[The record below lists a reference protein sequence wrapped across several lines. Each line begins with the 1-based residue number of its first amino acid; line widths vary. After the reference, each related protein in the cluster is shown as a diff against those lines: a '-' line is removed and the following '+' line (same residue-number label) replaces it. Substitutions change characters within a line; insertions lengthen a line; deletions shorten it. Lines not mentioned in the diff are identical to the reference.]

1 MLFTVCVAQTPDM
14 AIPMSLFDKVLHRPL
29 FNAGWS
35 VKEMRHG
42 SLWSCRLGC
51 ILSKQGSPFSC
62 YGKEASFV
70 NQNISAI
77 HLA

>member
-42 SLWSCRLGC
+42 SLWS
-51 ILSKQGSPFSC
+51 
-62 YGKEASFV
+62 
-70 NQNISAI
+70 
-77 HLA
+77 